1 MEPLTSTTSIALE
14 IQLSIGPVFL
24 LTAIAGMLTVLT
36 GRLTRAVDRASAM
49 LSAQISDEEPSG
61 ISNKRD
67 SFAVLNRIWLIE
79 WAIRLNVSSALVIC
93 LVVVALFTGDYV
105 EPDLSPAIAGL
116 FISAM
121 VLLIVGLLFF
131 LQEVRLAAQQTRTD
145 IEAIIVVKS
154 N

>member
-1 MEPLTSTTSIALE
+1 MTSTTSIALE

-24 LTAIAGMLTVLT
+24 LTAIAGMLAVLT

-49 LSAQISDEEPSG
+49 LSASVSNDEQSG
-61 ISNKRD
+61 GSNKQGY
-67 SFAVLNRIWLIE
+67 FAFLHRIWLIE

-105 EPDLSPAIAGL
+105 EPDLSSVIAGL

-131 LQEVRLAAQQTRTD
+131 LQEVRLAAQQTRRD
-145 IEAIIVVKS
+145 IEALLLVNSK
-154 N
+154 

>member
-1 MEPLTSTTSIALE
+1 MEPMTSTTSIALE

-24 LTAIAGMLTVLT
+24 LTAIAGMLAVLT

-49 LSAQISDEEPSG
+49 LSAPVSNDEQSG
-61 ISNKRD
+61 GSNKHD
-67 SFAVLNRIWLIE
+67 SSAFLHRIWLIE

-105 EPDLSPAIAGL
+105 EPDLSSVIAGL

-131 LQEVRLAAQQTRTD
+131 LQEVRLAAQQTRRD
-145 IEAIIVVKS
+145 IEALLVVNSK
-154 N
+154 